1 MKLFVAFAFIALAL
15 GCDGCH
21 PAPAPVVNPTAVGD
35 AAPVSAPG
43 TCLDVCRN
51 GAALGCAFAADT
63 PAGATCVTFCANYQD
78 VAARPWDLT
87 CRANAKSC
95 AAIDACP

>member
-1 MKLFVAFAFIALAL
+1 MKWLMLGILLAVCCE
-15 GCDGCH
+15 GC
-21 PAPAPVVNPTAVGD
+21 PKPSPVPVTPSAASD
-35 AAPVSAPG
+35 AAPG

-51 GAALGCAFAADT
+51 GASLGCPFAADT